1 MITTII
7 FLLVLTVLVFIH
19 ELGHFLAAR
28 LFKIRVDEF
37 AIGFPPRI
45 WSVMRKG
52 TRFAINL
59 IPLGGYVKIHG
70 EGETDELTPDS
81 MLAKPRWQ
89 QAVVLVA
96 GVTFNIVLTWLLLSS
111 AFMMG
116 TQASVQGFP
125 TDKVSDRSVAI
136 MFVSPGSPAEK
147 AGIKSGDTIVSV
159 SNTVVHLEGSGLSV
173 PLIQS
178 AIADA
183 TGEVTFVVH
192 PEMNM
197 STTSTIVVTPETG
210 VVMGKKAVGISMD
223 EVGVINLGFF
233 ESFVYGAKSTYALTT
248 SIVTGLYDFF
258 AQVLSPENS
267 AQSALQSV
275 SGPVGIAS
283 IVGASASRGFSAL
296 LVITAVISAN
306 LAVLNL
312 APFPALD
319 GGRLVVVGI
328 EGMLRRRLN
337 PKIIGWV
344 NAIGFLLLIGL
355 MIVVTFKD
363 IFALVK

>member
-1 MITTII
+1 
-7 FLLVLTVLVFIH
+7 
-19 ELGHFLAAR
+19 
-28 LFKIRVDEF
+28 
-37 AIGFPPRI
+37 
-45 WSVMRKG
+45 
-52 TRFAINL
+52 
-59 IPLGGYVKIHG
+59 
-70 EGETDELTPDS
+70 
-81 MLAKPRWQ
+81 
-89 QAVVLVA
+89 
-96 GVTFNIVLTWLLLSS
+96 
-111 AFMMG
+111 
-116 TQASVQGFP
+116 
-125 TDKVSDRSVAI
+125 